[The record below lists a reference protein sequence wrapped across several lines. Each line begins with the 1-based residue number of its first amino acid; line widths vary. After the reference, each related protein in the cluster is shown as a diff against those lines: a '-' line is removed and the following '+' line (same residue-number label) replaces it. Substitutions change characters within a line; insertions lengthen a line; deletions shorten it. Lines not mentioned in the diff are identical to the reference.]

1 MAIEIDGSI
10 RHLVAST
17 GSTDPPIDPGISEL
31 YHARVGQT
39 VKTTRQSIIARNQE
53 AELAA

>member
-17 GSTDPPIDPGISEL
+17 GSTDPLLIQGFQEL

-39 VKTTRQSIIARNQE
+39 VKTTRQSIIARNPE
-53 AELAA
+53 AELGA